1 MHYPIIF
8 LILPIGLQFTQLQ
21 IKNQIPL
28 FLVDGSHSIYSKIIF
43 PQLQLL
49 NETYQTLNTI
59 HTIVIS
65 NSVFLVVM
73 ILWVLH
79 SILKALS
86 VFFSLLLMER

>member
-1 MHYPIIF
+1 MHYPIIL

-21 IKNQIPL
+21 IKNQTPL
-28 FLVDGSHSIYSKIIF
+28 FLVDSSHSVYSKIIL

-86 VFFSLLLMER
+86 VFFSLLLMET